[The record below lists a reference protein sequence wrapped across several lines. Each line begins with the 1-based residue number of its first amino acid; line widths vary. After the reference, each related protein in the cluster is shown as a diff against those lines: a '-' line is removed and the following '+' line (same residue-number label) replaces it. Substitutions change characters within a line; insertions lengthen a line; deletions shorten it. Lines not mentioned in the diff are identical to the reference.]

1 MVDRGSSYNRRLK
14 RSSSSEED
22 EFSVAQDRQNSSL
35 SHNLLENVQAK
46 FSSFASSVSSRIK
59 GEENS
64 GSSRGGRRDASDRA
78 VQEERSMRSDRVVR
92 DERSMRSGRRR
103 SERTVRD
110 SREREPFQSRE
121 WDQESRSGQQI
132 RDVRRTRGVQQTQG
146 EQQTHRVRQTRR
158 FEGRDNTRQSSR
170 QERGFDR
177 DLSLSRAREP
187 RHAALVDGSQRQGR
201 SADLSQRHGRS
212 TSFRE
217 SYGRASDYARHAD
230 NDFYQDYELGE
241 GYYSRSRRDSR
252 FDYDDGYY
260 DEREFGYSANDKYGF
275 RSESHSSRRGRHS
288 EPEVYVKSG
297 QRRGIFNGGLP
308 LPFGMGGRGHSF
320 HGGHAAGGSFAGGS
334 FLSSLSLPVLYA
346 LPVVVLILIIVLL
359 VFVVSSVQS
368 CTAGTQNDQVE
379 VQEVQPMNLSYQAS
393 VTGLDSVAD
402 SGTTIAGFTLANEG
416 QNYVPALS
424 EEGANSIQSAL
435 SPFTENEYDI
445 GFLMM
450 DLQTGSGYAYNI
462 DQEVYGASSF
472 KGPVL
477 IYGCQEALE
486 PGILS
491 IDTVNDSASNAITYS
506 DNRSYYNMRALFEEY
521 SEISLTSWLANMNID
536 SDVESDTS
544 FPHYSARESAKL
556 WMNAYLYFTS
566 SESDSEIVSWAQDLF
581 SQTEVS
587 MLRAGVDPTFPLV
600 TDSGEVYISQTD
612 QSNQSNGQD
621 NQANQSSD
629 QGGTGEGS
637 GENQTGDSGNQSGDQ
652 GSESGDSNG
661 DQAGQSGSE
670 DGSSGLSAADM
681 ATSGSGVVVYDKAGW
696 LNGETDDGLC
706 DAGIIYDGDKAYLL
720 SIMSGAPDGDGTRE
734 DMARLVAALW
744 GQRST
749 LAPSQGYVLVDPAQ
763 ATNQEGSTEGQ

>member
-1 MVDRGSSYNRRLK
+1 MVDRGSSYNRRSK

-462 DQEVYGASSF
+462 DQEVYGAF
-472 KGPVL
+472 RVL
-477 IYGCQEALE
+477 LLNASCVQQQADKVFHT
-486 PGILS
+486 ILH
-491 IDTVNDSASNAITYS
+491 V
-506 DNRSYYNMRALFEEY
+506 
-521 SEISLTSWLANMNID
+521 W
-536 SDVESDTS
+536 
-544 FPHYSARESAKL
+544 
-556 WMNAYLYFTS
+556 
-566 SESDSEIVSWAQDLF
+566 Q
-581 SQTEVS
+581 
-587 MLRAGVDPTFPLV
+587 
-600 TDSGEVYISQTD
+600 
-612 QSNQSNGQD
+612 
-621 NQANQSSD
+621 
-629 QGGTGEGS
+629 
-637 GENQTGDSGNQSGDQ
+637 
-652 GSESGDSNG
+652 
-661 DQAGQSGSE
+661 
-670 DGSSGLSAADM
+670 
-681 ATSGSGVVVYDKAGW
+681 
-696 LNGETDDGLC
+696 
-706 DAGIIYDGDKAYLL
+706 
-720 SIMSGAPDGDGTRE
+720 
-734 DMARLVAALW
+734 
-744 GQRST
+744 
-749 LAPSQGYVLVDPAQ
+749 
-763 ATNQEGSTEGQ
+763 